1 MKWVRNL
8 ICLVL
13 SAALLF
19 GCVGCEKEEAIHDTT
34 PMSYVK
40 TEVDV
45 SGFVPATS
53 MLYEDGTIYSCGVD
67 SNESP
72 ALLTYSVDTGEYE
85 ITPLGCDG
93 EPEQI
98 ALCDDGIAYISRRD
112 GDSTALATLY
122 LPDGGAMQL
131 AEIIPALV
139 GTWYQVN
146 MISCGGS
153 LYITGSNNCVELDTS
168 GNIIERYT
176 FDGQIYR
183 LVKLSDDEFCFTL
196 QDNDGNTVYISDG
209 GKPKIS
215 DELTTL
221 LNGSGITNIV
231 HATDNELILR
241 VNDGLSACDLA
252 DFSRRAI
259 LDWVL
264 TGFAPSNVGGIL
276 YISDELMFVSAKDVI
291 DDVRSIWRLTPGEAD
306 TSDRIEIKVTYF
318 DDGSGMVANAV
329 VLFNVL
335 QDEYYAIAD
344 DLNDKTGEESV
355 LDKFDRAFLTGE
367 IGDVIIFSNTDD
379 IDKYIE
385 QKALVDL
392 YSLMDNDENFS
403 RDLLLDCAYL
413 PYEIDGSLFYL
424 PRQFH
429 IFTLAGKTANF
440 PDGITVYDFIEL
452 AESGATPLADMSK
465 NNVERILL
473 FAGIGDFIDSDN
485 KTCDF
490 TSDEFIRLLEFLKS
504 LDTTSEIIYDDKD
517 AVPYINDEYLLYE
530 THIGPMVSYMK
541 SCALFGYEDISI
553 VGYPSNTAGASE
565 LIPENILT
573 VSAQSDKTDGAWGF
587 VKFMLSGASFDNSD
601 EYIPALKSALWDN
614 TDTESVLR
622 FLFAPNSAEYRVYVD
637 PNEEIHEDS
646 GTIMRINEELVADF
660 EQFIADIRIPTAT
673 EAKVREIISEELDAY
688 YAGAKSAA
696 ETAEVI
702 QNRVQLYLNE

>member
-1 MKWVRNL
+1 MKWVRSIISL
-8 ICLVL
+8 AI
-13 SAALLF
+13 SSALLL
-19 GCVGCEKEEAIHDTT
+19 GYVSCEEQEIIHDTT

-553 VGYPSNTAGASE
+553 VGYPSNTVGASE

-573 VSAQSDKTDGAWGF
+573 VSAQSDKTDGAWEF

-601 EYIPALKSALWDN
+601 EYIPALKSALWDIFVN
-614 TDTESVLR
+614 GSDVR
-622 FLFAPNSAEYRVYVD
+622 FLFAPNSARYRIYVD
-637 PNEEIHEDS
+637 PNEEIPEDS

-660 EQFIADIRIPTAT
+660 EQFIADISVPSAT

-688 YAGAKSAA
+688 YVGAKSAA